1 MVVRTPDNLCV
12 CCGSII
18 PEGRMICPICGT
30 KDNIEGYA
38 QLIRKESPKPAPEF
52 KVDDKYEQSFRQGYK
67 TGFKEGMKHVCDIK
81 QDYERL
87 KRENALLKSQIETR
101 MRIDDED
108 GVFE

>member
-1 MVVRTPDNLCV
+1 MIISQFDNTCIV
-12 CCGSII
+12 CGAVI
-18 PEGRMICPICGT
+18 PESYQVCPIC
-30 KDNIEGYA
+30 NA
-38 QLIRKESPKPAPEF
+38 RESTLFEACKPTPKAEPQTEF

-108 GVFE
+108 GVYE